1 MYKTISREHI
11 LQDLPEIELI
21 QSAELKEKV
30 IDAWVFALERS
41 SFNRVIDISGEGS
54 PNIFSLKRGTQ
65 DAHLRGVTRLALA
78 IYEEFRATYPEAKV
92 DRDIILAGGLCHDI
106 GKTWE
111 FDPDKLR
118 RSEERGD
125 RYGDPTYR
133 HSAYGAH
140 VCLSVGLP
148 DEVGHICM
156 GHAMEFS
163 HIGHSTECLIIRQA
177 DHTWWHVAAA
187 LDLCHPDTIGF
198 AGKNIRVRAL
208 GME

>member
-1 MYKTISREHI
+1 MNKTISREHI
-11 LQDLPEIELI
+11 LEDLPEIAEI
-21 QSAELKEKV
+21 QSADLREKV

-41 SFNRVIDISGEGS
+41 SFKRVTDISGEGS

-78 IYEEFRATYPEAKV
+78 IYEEFKATYPEAKV
-92 DRDIILAGGLCHDI
+92 DRDIIVAGGLCHDI

-111 FDPDKLR
+111 FDPEKLK
-118 RSEERGD
+118 RSEERAD

-163 HIGHSTECLIIRQA
+163 HIGHSTECFIIRQA

-187 LDLCHPDTIGF
+187 LDLCHRDTIAF
-198 AGKNIRVRAL
+198 AGKNVRVRPL